1 MGIIVCCQPSIHPG
15 REGDAEKER
24 YWWQWAYN
32 GRRRKGRPG
41 WFLLYEMAKF
51 RPGSRSKLLFLL
63 VYEMAIICVCVCVC
77 FEERCSTK
85 RHVYFISGHA
95 TGHKTA
101 NNNEMKWRR
110 RRSSKKMRTITAC
123 DRCLYPIKAS
133 TVFFFPYISFL
144 PSFVSFFSLL
154 FSSTAAAAV
163 VQFRKKESVKRR
175 RKRYVHVSGQAHMF
189 PFQLISNKISMPK
202 NTFRKCSFSGVCA
215 VRAFFH
221 RYSFAFCSCCFW
233 TFLFSFTSSFSRRSR
248 IDRSVACLP
257 ACIEKRERKRERWNG
272 WPKRLFTWPA
282 QPKEMKKNML
292 NRRTFLKKR
301 EKKPS
306 RRHE

>member
-1 MGIIVCCQPSIHPG
+1 
-15 REGDAEKER
+15 
-24 YWWQWAYN
+24 
-32 GRRRKGRPG
+32 
-41 WFLLYEMAKF
+41 
-51 RPGSRSKLLFLL
+51 
-63 VYEMAIICVCVCVC
+63 
-77 FEERCSTK
+77 
-85 RHVYFISGHA
+85 
-95 TGHKTA
+95 
-101 NNNEMKWRR
+101 
-110 RRSSKKMRTITAC
+110 MRTITAC

-175 RKRYVHVSGQAHMF
+175 KKRYVHVSGQAHMF
-189 PFQLISNKISMPK
+189 PFQLISSKISMPK

-292 NRRTFLKKR
+292 NRRTFLKKER
-301 EKKPS
+301 KNHQEDMNKWTLHGIAHDATEMLNNLTTKITKKSHKCDRLVYDS
-306 RRHE
+306 RSLTLPFLPFLLLCWMNINIKV

>member
-24 YWWQWAYN
+24 YWWQWAHN

-63 VYEMAIICVCVCVC
+63 VYEMAIIYVCAYVLKKDVRQNGMCIS
-77 FEERCSTK
+77 FLGMQQATK
-85 RHVYFISGHA
+85 QLTI
-95 TGHKTA
+95 
-101 NNNEMKWRR
+101 MKWNEEEEEAA
-110 RRSSKKMRTITAC
+110 KKMRTITAC

-175 RKRYVHVSGQAHMF
+175 KKRYVHVSGQAHMF
-189 PFQLISNKISMPK
+189 PFQLISSKISMPK

-272 WPKRLFTWPA
+272 LFTWPA